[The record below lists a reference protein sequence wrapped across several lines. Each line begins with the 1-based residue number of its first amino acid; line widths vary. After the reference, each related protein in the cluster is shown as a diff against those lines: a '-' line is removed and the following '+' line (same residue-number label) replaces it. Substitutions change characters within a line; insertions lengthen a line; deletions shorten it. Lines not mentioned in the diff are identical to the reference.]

1 MRTMMTARSAML
13 GALIAGLAGV
23 AAGAAQ
29 AAATGAATA
38 VAPTMAPVRV
48 VAWARRVGCEV
59 QYTYVVQNNGA
70 HPIRRLLI
78 GLFHPD
84 LGTGAAELGILPKL
98 DGKTTWIAPEQ
109 SRSPSGWH
117 VKAAFPEESSKF
129 ALEWIEIGY
138 HATLWPGA
146 SAIPLRSGSPLS
158 GAPVLPATTVQ
169 DFSIMIREPDAAY
182 VEGRANMDYGDQS
195 LNVQIEKGDT
205 VAPVLNLH
213 VGGQHPRKNSA
224 WATFGVTASATDNY
238 DAAPELSH
246 PKVIANQRLE
256 AQDVE
261 FEKTTGG
268 WQFSLRN
275 VAGRTY
281 QIQFVATDAT
291 GNSTLRT
298 VDHTS
303 VVKGNR

>member
-1 MRTMMTARSAML
+1 
-13 GALIAGLAGV
+13 
-23 AAGAAQ
+23 
-29 AAATGAATA
+29 
-38 VAPTMAPVRV
+38 
-48 VAWARRVGCEV
+48 V
-59 QYTYVVQNNGA
+59 QYTYVVQNNGV

-84 LGTGAAELGILPKL
+84 QGAGAAELGVLPKL
-98 DGKTTWIAPEQ
+98 DGKTTWIAPWY

-117 VKAAFPEESSKF
+117 VKASFPEESSKF
-129 ALEWIEIGY
+129 ALEWIEAGY

-146 SAIPLRSGSPLS
+146 PAIPLQGGLPLS
-158 GAPVLPATTVQ
+158 SAAILPATTVQ

-182 VEGRANMDYGDQS
+182 AAGRANMDYGDIS

-205 VAPVLNLH
+205 VAPTLKLE
-213 VGGQHPRKNSA
+213 VGSKYWRRNSA
-224 WATFGVTASATDNY
+224 WTSFAVVASDNY
-238 DAAPELSH
+238 DAEPELAQ
-246 PKVIANQRLE
+246 PKVIANQRFN

-261 FEKTTGG
+261 IEKTSSG
-268 WQFSLRN
+268 WQFFLRN

-281 QIQFVATDAT
+281 QLQFVATDAT

-303 VVKGNR
+303 LVRSRHHR